1 MSSPL
6 EISEPIASTHTN
18 DNEVNVQV
26 PADSTQ
32 VEANNQENEHQEAVV
47 GRKRKKTSVVWNDF
61 DEMEIS
67 HGVKKAVCRYCKSKF
82 ATGGIGS
89 STTHL
94 KRHSNSCIQ
103 KKAKTTAESRQPTIP
118 FQPSNSN
125 NPFMIP
131 GVRYSNEKMREIIAI
146 AIMVHEY
153 PFSVVEDSIWMWAF
167 QYANPDFHK
176 ITHKIARNDYMW
188 KSNHQ
193 VVEYIVITG
202 HFIDAGWNLQKRVL
216 SFMKVPAPRCGID
229 VADAICKC
237 LKTWGIENKVFS
249 ISMDNASYNDLCIRS
264 LKENISLSMQDGLST
279 IKDIIFNIRESVK
292 YINHNDARLK
302 AFCDV
307 VEQKRLKERKLVIDC
322 PTRWNSTFNMLSNA
336 LKFKIAFASYK
347 EREPYYNYAPSLEE
361 WNQVVKV
368 CKLLEVFN
376 LATHVISEVWK
387 VKQILDKEIEDED
400 LFMRKMV
407 GPMKKKFDKYWGECN
422 MLMAII
428 SVLDPRGKFHMVSI
442 CFPLTYSKEVIDE
455 NIKKVKSSFEELY
468 DEYVGLCLE
477 ESTSSVVNL
486 DDNISSSSQFNT
498 SVVTGFDE
506 IMSMLHEKEVV
517 SPIKSELKDYLDEG
531 IYVPNT
537 NSFSALDWWRNNNMK
552 YRILSKMAVDILAIP
567 ISTVASESTFIAGG
581 RVIDEFR
588 SKLNEESVEA
598 LIYGGDWFRHKYN
611 VKKKSKAN
619 ITYYNFYK

>member
-6 EISEPIASTHTN
+6 KISEPIASTRTN

-26 PADSTQ
+26 HVDSTQ
-32 VEANNQENEHQEAVV
+32 VEANNQENEHEEPIV

-67 HGVKKAVCRYCKSKF
+67 LRVKKVVCKYCKSKF
-82 ATGGIGS
+82 GTDGTG
-89 STTHL
+89 
-94 KRHSNSCIQ
+94 
-103 KKAKTTAESRQPTIP
+103 
-118 FQPSNSN
+118 
-125 NPFMIP
+125 
-131 GVRYSNEKMREIIAI
+131 YSNGKMRKIIAT

-167 QYANPDFHK
+167 QYANPSFHK
-176 ITHKIARNDYMW
+176 VTHKTARNDCLALFEMKKTLKKLLES
-188 KSNHQ
+188 KSSHQ
-193 VVEYIVITG
+193 VVEYMVITG

-216 SFMKVPAPRCGID
+216 SFVKVPAPRHGID
-229 VADAICKC
+229 VADAIFKC

-249 ISMDNASYNDLCIRS
+249 ISVDNASCNDSCIRC
-264 LKENISLSMQDGLST
+264 LKENISLSSKLFLGGSLFHVRCCAHILNLLVQDYLST
-279 IKDIIFNIRESVK
+279 IKDIIFNISESVK

-322 PTRWNSTFNMLSNA
+322 PTRWNSTFNMLSTA
-336 LKFKIAFASYK
+336 LKFMTAFASYK
-347 EREPYYNYAPSLEE
+347 ERKSHYNYAPSLEE
-361 WNQVVKV
+361 WNQVEKV

-376 LATHVISEVWK
+376 LATHVISGSEYPTANLYLAEVWK

-400 LFMRKMV
+400 LFMR
-407 GPMKKKFDKYWGECN
+407 E
-422 MLMAII
+422 I
-428 SVLDPRGKFHMVSI
+428 VLDPRCKFHMVSI
-442 CFPLTYSKEVIDE
+442 CFPLIYSKEVAGE

-468 DEYVGLCLE
+468 DEYVGLCLQ

-486 DDNISSSSQFNT
+486 DDNISSSSQLNT

-506 IMSMLHEKEVV
+506 IMSMLHEKEVI
-517 SPIKSELKDYLDEG
+517 SPIKSELQDYLGEG

-537 NSFSALDWWRNNNMK
+537 NSFSALDWWRNNSIK
-552 YRILSKMAVDILAIP
+552 HKILSKMVVDTLAIP
-567 ISTVASESTFIAGG
+567 ISIVTSEFIFSAGG
-581 RVIDEFR
+581 RVIDEFC

-598 LIYGGDWFRHKYN
+598 LICGGDWFRHKYN
-611 VKKKSKAN
+611 VKKKNQRLEKKR
-619 ITYYNFYK
+619 YKSH